1 MVQLENVKPVKM
13 QTTDNGVKITL
24 ELDQEAVEHIKAF
37 QEFFHDDQPLDR
49 KIAELLQVALVKFA
63 WGRKN
68 AIM

>member
-13 QTTDNGVKITL
+13 QETDNGVKITL
-24 ELDQEAVEHIKAF
+24 ELDRESVEHIKAF